1 MAKVS
6 KLNKKELKQLN
17 TIKKAYSY
25 NNGSNSQIVL
35 YKNKGDLKYIYHIIN
50 KDAWSMVYVTE
61 AIYERLHKKG
71 KKRIIIQDD
80 QIGQFSFYP
89 SDDKR
94 DIFRKLS
101 TIVEYYKL

>member
-25 NNGSNSQIVL
+25 
-35 YKNKGDLKYIYHIIN
+35 
-50 KDAWSMVYVTE
+50 
-61 AIYERLHKKG
+61 
-71 KKRIIIQDD
+71 
-80 QIGQFSFYP
+80 IGQFSFYP

>member
-1 MAKVS
+1 
-6 KLNKKELKQLN
+6 
-17 TIKKAYSY
+17 
-25 NNGSNSQIVL
+25 
-35 YKNKGDLKYIYHIIN
+35 
-50 KDAWSMVYVTE
+50 MVYVTE
-61 AIYERLHKKG
+61 AIYELLHKKG

>member
-6 KLNKKELKQLN
+6 KLHKDELKGLN

-25 NNGSNSQIVL
+25 NDGSNSQMVL
-35 YKNKGDLKYIYHIIN
+35 YKNNGDLKYVYHVVK
-50 KDAWSMVYVTE
+50 KDAWNMVYVTE
-61 AIYERLHKKG
+61 AIYELFHKKG

-80 QIGQFSFYP
+80 QIGEICFYP
-89 SDDKR
+89 SDEKR
-94 DIFRKLS
+94 DIFRKLN